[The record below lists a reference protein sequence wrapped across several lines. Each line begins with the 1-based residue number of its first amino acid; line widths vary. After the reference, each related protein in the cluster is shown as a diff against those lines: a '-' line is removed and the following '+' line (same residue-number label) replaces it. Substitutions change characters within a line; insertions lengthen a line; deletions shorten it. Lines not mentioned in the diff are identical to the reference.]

1 MDSYSL
7 DEIKN
12 IIDKNLLTPEVL
24 KNVLKSTTR
33 RIEVKGDMSAVE
45 ILKYLSN
52 CKSIPEDTRDNIN
65 KYLAEYDSFLIK
77 NQKKDDEKNNV
88 SRVVLLYLLI
98 VAILAFIVFLIL
110 RGEFYVWYFEWSK
123 FKKFQKK
130 RNS

>member
-1 MDSYSL
+1 MIFNDIIVLVKKMDSYSL

-110 RGEFYVWYFEWSK
+110 RGEFYV
-123 FKKFQKK
+123 
-130 RNS
+130 